1 VTVLKTVFGSSTVC
15 VVEGEELGGANGLK
29 LIYVD
34 KTTADEIIA
43 KDVERM
49 IKRLDC
55 VDNPKVDLDL
65 CREDR
70 DARVVEERN
79 VEPGE
84 RGENEE
90 EDKPTVVSEDLEEE
104 NAAEVVGGEE
114 NVDERT
120 DKEVVRLLTVELV
133 LEAAPIVP
141 EGLLLNAT

>member
-1 VTVLKTVFGSSTVC
+1 
-15 VVEGEELGGANGLK
+15 
-29 LIYVD
+29 
-34 KTTADEIIA
+34 
-43 KDVERM
+43 M

>member
-1 VTVLKTVFGSSTVC
+1 
-15 VVEGEELGGANGLK
+15 
-29 LIYVD
+29 
-34 KTTADEIIA
+34 
-43 KDVERM
+43 M
-49 IKRLDC
+49 IRRLDC

-65 CREDR
+65 CRN
-70 DARVVEERN
+70 ARVVEERN
-79 VEPGE
+79 VEAGE

-90 EDKPTVVSEDLEEE
+90 EDKSTVVSEDLEEE

-120 DKEVVRLLTVELV
+120 DKEVVEPLTVELV